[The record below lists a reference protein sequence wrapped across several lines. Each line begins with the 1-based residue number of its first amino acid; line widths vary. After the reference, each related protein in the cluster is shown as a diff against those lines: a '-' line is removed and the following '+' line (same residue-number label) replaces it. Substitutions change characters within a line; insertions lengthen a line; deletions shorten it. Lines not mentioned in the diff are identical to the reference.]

1 MEEEK
6 QEKQEQK
13 EQEWCKITTQ
23 KIEEQIKNLNEEGIQ
38 PNNIKYLSELVD
50 VHKDLANE
58 IYWKEKIDMYRESGN
73 YGNYGEYS
81 EGGSYG
87 RRGVPGSG
95 RGRYNEGSYNEG
107 GYSEGGSYGRRGVK
121 GTGRG
126 RYRGEEMMDE
136 MMYHYGNYSEGREQY
151 GADQETM
158 KSFKYMLKSFKDYYK
173 HLKQEA
179 SSQQEV
185 KMLEDVAR
193 EISEM

>member
-6 QEKQEQK
+6 KQTKEKSVIDKVTEEVDKSIKRIMEQDVQTNNIDFLYK
-13 EQEWCKITTQ
+13 MIDVKKDIAEIEKEEQEM
-23 KIEEQIKNLNEEGIQ
+23 
-38 PNNIKYLSELVD
+38 
-50 VHKDLANE
+50 
-58 IYWKEKIDMYRESGN
+58 MYGN
-73 YGNYGEYS
+73 YGNYGRGSYGEYS
-81 EGGSYG
+81 EGGNYSGGRRRDSRGRYMEGGSYG
-87 RRGVPGSG
+87 RRGVPGS
-95 RGRYNEGSYNEG
+95 
-107 GYSEGGSYGRRGVK
+107 
-121 GTGRG
+121 GRG

-158 KSFKYMLKSFKDYYK
+158 ESFKYMLKSFKDYYK

-185 KMLEDVAR
+185 QMLEDVAR

>member
-1 MEEEK
+1 MEEQK
-6 QEKQEQK
+6 QETKVIDKVKEELDKSIKRIMEQGV
-13 EQEWCKITTQ
+13 QT
-23 KIEEQIKNLNEEGIQ
+23 
-38 PNNIKYLSELVD
+38 NNIDFLYKMID
-50 VHKDLANE
+50 VKKDIAEIEKEENE
-58 IYWKEKIDMYRESGN
+58 MM
-73 YGNYGEYS
+73 YGNYYGE
-81 EGGSYG
+81 
-87 RRGVPGSG
+87 
-95 RGRYNEGSYNEG
+95 YNEG
-107 GYSEGGSYGRRGVK
+107 GNYGRRRDSRGRFMEGESYGRRGVK

-136 MMYHYGNYSEGREQY
+136 MAYHYGNYNEGREQY

-173 HLKQEA
+173 HLKDEA

>member
-6 QEKQEQK
+6 KQTEEKSVIDKVTEEVDKSIKRIMEQGVQTNNIDFLYK
-13 EQEWCKITTQ
+13 MIDVKKDIAEIEKEEQEM
-23 KIEEQIKNLNEEGIQ
+23 
-38 PNNIKYLSELVD
+38 
-50 VHKDLANE
+50 
-58 IYWKEKIDMYRESGN
+58 MYSN
-73 YGNYGEYS
+73 YGNYDNYGEYDR
-81 EGGSYG
+81 SYG
-87 RRGVPGSG
+87 GGRRRDS
-95 RGRYNEGSYNEG
+95 RGRYMES
-107 GYSEGGSYGRRGVK
+107 GSYGRRGVK

-136 MMYHYGNYSEGREQY
+136 MMYHYGNYNEGREQY
-151 GADQETM
+151 GADEETM

-173 HLKQEA
+173 HLKDEA